1 MNELVVSRAENS
13 YLQPEPQEQLE
24 PHEQFGLS
32 QPDILVAQRKIRVF
46 KEKEKEDE

>member
-1 MNELVVSRAENS
+1 MNELVVSRVEYS

-32 QPDILVAQRKIRVF
+32 QPDIVVAQRKIRMKK
-46 KEKEKEDE
+46 KEKDE

>member
-1 MNELVVSRAENS
+1 MNELVVSRVKYG

-32 QPDILVAQRKIRVF
+32 HPDIVVAQRKIRMKK
-46 KEKEKEDE
+46 KEKDE